1 MVTIS
6 LVVFDPDPSTCTF
19 PFEVILRKS
28 VQCDIPNC
36 DVETVGNESGAIV
49 TEEIVTIVDKI
60 TTDTSDTG
68 FLATL
73 EKEGVN
79 TTGLSV
85 DSDIDTQNI
94 VAESFEGIM
103 ITIIVKT
110 DDHPTETRWS
120 LWDVCPG
127 GGAVAVAE
135 SDLYNDPGETY
146 STEIFNRK
154 TKYLFNFIDVGGD
167 GICCNTGA
175 DGFYEVY
182 TNNGV
187 QFIGGESGP
196 FTSEA
201 EVFGDC
207 RGSTTSKPTNMLTA
221 SPTTASE
228 DIDIKIMIKFDRF
241 PEDIKW
247 ELFRYCNNVKEL
259 LEEAGPYNQTFA
271 ETQVTV
277 YNKEGKDG
285 FFLFRI
291 TDSYGD
297 GLCCEHGD
305 GEYKIEYGSTVI
317 ESQFKVMR
325 PEDKKEEEIEFGNKS
340 KCPTS

>member
-1 MVTIS
+1 M
-6 LVVFDPDPSTCTF
+6 
-19 PFEVILRKS
+19 
-28 VQCDIPNC
+28 
-36 DVETVGNESGAIV
+36 
-49 TEEIVTIVDKI
+49 
-60 TTDTSDTG
+60 
-68 FLATL
+68 
-73 EKEGVN
+73 
-79 TTGLSV
+79 

-94 VAESFEGIM
+94 VAESFEGII
-103 ITIIVKT
+103 ITIIVKA

-135 SDLYNDPGETY
+135 SDLYNDPGVTY

-154 TKYLFNFIDVGGD
+154 TKFLFNFIDVGGD

-207 RGSTTSKPTNMLTA
+207 KGSITSKPTNMLTA
-221 SPTTASE
+221 SPTGNPTVTPTFAPTTSPTNLPTSQPTSTPTASE
-228 DIDIKIMIKFDRF
+228 DVDIEIKIKFDRF
-241 PEDIKW
+241 PEDIVW

-259 LEEAGPYNQTFA
+259 LEKAGPYNQSFA

-277 YNKEGKDG
+277 YNKEVKDG
-285 FFLFRI
+285 LFLFHI

-297 GLCCEHGD
+297 GLCCEQGD
-305 GEYKIEYGSTVI
+305 GKYKIEYGSTVVI
-317 ESQFKVMR
+317 ESQFQVMR
-325 PEDKKEEEIEFGNKS
+325 PEVKKEEEIEFGNKS